1 MVVFVC
7 MSPCRQVCICN
18 SLCVCVG
25 GSHNMYVE
33 IRGQLLESWLS
44 LSTWGLNLGLLD
56 WWQVHVPA
64 GPSCWPKFAFLSAVY
79 LGPQGNKFMEELSSE
94 SARNT
99 AISPHSHQNPPF
111 FLKETCSTIC
121 QANFPPV
128 MTPSQTLL
136 KLICEM
142 LVLGQP
148 DCSERCLGCQLC
160 IHLAM

>member
-18 SLCVCVG
+18 PLSLCVCG
-25 GSHNMYVE
+25 GVPQHVCGDQRTTLGELALSFHLAKKNSCMSLL
-33 IRGQLLESWLS
+33 GQ
-44 LSTWGLNLGLLD
+44 
-56 WWQVHVPA
+56 
-64 GPSCWPKFAFLSAVY
+64 SCWPKFAFLSAVY

-111 FLKETCSTIC
+111 FLKEACSTIC

-128 MTPSQTLL
+128 MTPSQTPL

-148 DCSERCLGCQLC
+148 DCSERHLGCQLC